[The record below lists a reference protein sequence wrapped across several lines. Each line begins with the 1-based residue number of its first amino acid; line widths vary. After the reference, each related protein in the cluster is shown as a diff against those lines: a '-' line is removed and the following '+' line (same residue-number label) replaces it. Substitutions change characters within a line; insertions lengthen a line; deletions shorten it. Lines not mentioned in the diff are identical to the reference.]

1 MNTRSTANEAPPA
14 DAGGDWIHAAL
25 ALYERP
31 LLFYAARFCHDRE
44 RARDVV
50 QETFLRLC
58 KQRREAVE
66 ERLREWLFTV
76 CRNCALDVARK
87 EGRVNSLTEEQ
98 ERRRGSEPDS
108 ATREVDTRDS
118 VDRILE
124 SMQALPDNQREAL
137 QLKFQHE
144 LSYKEIARV
153 TETSIGTVSWLIH
166 AGLASLRERMAR
178 GGQLGAELPGQGA
191 RGLEA

>member
-1 MNTRSTANEAPPA
+1 MNTREAATDLPPGET
-14 DAGGDWIHAAL
+14 GGDWIHEAL

-58 KQRREAVE
+58 RQRREAVE

-87 EGRVNSLTEEQ
+87 EGRVNALTEEQ

-108 ATREVDTRDS
+108 ATRDVDVRDS
-118 VDRILE
+118 VDHVLE
-124 SMQALPDNQREAL
+124 RMKALPDNQREAL
-137 QLKFQHE
+137 QLKFQHG

-166 AGLASLRERMAR
+166 AGLASLRERMVR
-178 GGQLGAELPGQGA
+178 SGQLGTGREA